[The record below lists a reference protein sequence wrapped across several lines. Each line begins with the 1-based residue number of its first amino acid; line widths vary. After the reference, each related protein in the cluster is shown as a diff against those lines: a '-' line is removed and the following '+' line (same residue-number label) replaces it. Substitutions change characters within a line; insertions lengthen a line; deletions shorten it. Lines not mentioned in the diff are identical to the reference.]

1 MNHETLDDAVK
12 GCAIVK
18 AFLSKG
24 LEILDGLRGDLGPE
38 LDGHF
43 VDIYRKHATT
53 NHVTQCSTERLWP
66 GLFVTGT
73 GSGKVLRDTFV
84 AVAGYYSL
92 DLFVDWYGGIWDAFG
107 QVFTFPP
114 SFSSHRF
121 SGYSLGFSLTIP
133 LSNRAAAADHDRAI
147 TERQLSISKINGILQ
162 QILLDVRNALT
173 QVDMTRAK
181 IETSELT
188 RQLAE
193 QRMEAERTK
202 FDLGTSTLRFVLEEQ
217 RNVAQAQTAEVQ
229 SYVNFTKALVDL
241 DKAMGL
247 TLKRNNIEIDKALQ
261 PPAVASGAPVG
272 RGAN

>member
-1 MNHETLDDAVK
+1 M
-12 GCAIVK
+12 
-18 AFLSKG
+18 
-24 LEILDGLRGDLGPE
+24 
-38 LDGHF
+38 
-43 VDIYRKHATT
+43 
-53 NHVTQCSTERLWP
+53 
-66 GLFVTGT
+66 
-73 GSGKVLRDTFV
+73 
-84 AVAGYYSL
+84 
-92 DLFVDWYGGIWDAFG
+92 
-107 QVFTFPP
+107 
-114 SFSSHRF
+114 
-121 SGYSLGFSLTIP
+121 
-133 LSNRAAAADHDRAI
+133 
-147 TERQLSISKINGILQ
+147 
-162 QILLDVRNALT
+162 T